1 MLKDVYTLLDLQNG
15 LDSQPPIRLA
25 VFGDPIAH
33 SKSPQMHN
41 FALEKCGIPA
51 LYTRFLI
58 KPEELAEAL
67 RLLPGNDFIGVNL
80 TIPHKRAALSLLDK
94 IDPNALKIGAVNTV
108 SIENGKRIGYNTD
121 GPGLVRAI
129 RSEFG
134 VDIRDLRVMVLGAGG
149 GAGRAI
155 SVQCALEGCERLVLV
170 NRTLEKAEALAGELQ
185 PYFKGPHI
193 GGPVA
198 RLEALAMEDSR
209 LKFQLQNTDLI
220 INATSVG
227 MKLSDPSPLPASI
240 LLPHL
245 MVFDTIYTASRTPL
259 LRAAD
264 EVGARGVNGFSM
276 LLYQGALAF
285 EIWFNREAPLEG
297 MRSALVGTTFP
308 ASRN

>member
-1 MLKDVYTLLDLQNG
+1 MLKDVYTLHDLQNWAD
-15 LDSQPPIRLA
+15 LVPPIRLA

-51 LYTRFLI
+51 RYARFQI
-58 KPEELAEAL
+58 KPDELSEAL
-67 RLLPGNDFIGVNL
+67 RLLPGNGFIGVNL
-80 TIPHKRAALSLLDK
+80 TIPHKQAALSLLDQ

-108 SIENGKRIGYNTD
+108 SIEDGKLVGYNTD
-121 GPGLVRAI
+121 GPGLVRAV
-129 RSEFG
+129 RLEFG

-155 SVQCALEGCERLVLV
+155 AVQCALEGCERLVLV
-170 NRTLEKAEALAGELQ
+170 NRTLEKAEALARELQ
-185 PYFKGPHI
+185 PYFGEP
-193 GGPVA
+193 GA
-198 RLEALAMEDSR
+198 RLEALAMDDSR
-209 LKFQLQNTDLI
+209 LKFQLQNTDLV

-227 MKLSDPSPLPASI
+227 MKPGDPSPLPSSI

-245 MVFDTIYTASRTPL
+245 RVFDTIYTEDRTPL

-285 EIWFNREAPLEG
+285 EIWFHREAPLEG
-297 MRSALVGTTFP
+297 MRTALVGTTLP
-308 ASRN
+308 AS